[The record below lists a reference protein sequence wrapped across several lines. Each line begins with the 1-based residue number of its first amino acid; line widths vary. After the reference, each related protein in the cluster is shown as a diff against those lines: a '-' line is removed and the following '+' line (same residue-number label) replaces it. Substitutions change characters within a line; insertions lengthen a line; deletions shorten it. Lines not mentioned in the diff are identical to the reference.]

1 MFTMNIKP
9 FFTKDEL
16 AMILENADVITD
28 NSIILNTKE
37 FFFEINIID
46 DKLSIYCYFNKEELY
61 ISKDKFFKLYNE
73 NDIENLEII
82 NID

>member
-1 MFTMNIKP
+1 MMNIKP
-9 FFTKDEL
+9 FFTKGEL
-16 AMILENADVITD
+16 ATILENADVVAD

-37 FFFEINIID
+37 YFFEINIID
-46 DKLSIYCYFNKEELY
+46 DKLSIYCYSNKEELY

>member
-1 MFTMNIKP
+1 MNLTQ

-16 AMILENADVITD
+16 AMILENADVVTD

-37 FFFEINIID
+37 YFFEINIINN
-46 DKLSIYCYFNKEELY
+46 KLSIYCYSSKEELY
-61 ISKDKFFKLYNE
+61 ISKDKFFKLYHE
-73 NDIENLEII
+73 NDIKDLEII

>member
-1 MFTMNIKP
+1 MKIKP

-16 AMILENADVITD
+16 AMILENADVVAD

-37 FFFEINIID
+37 YFFEINIID
-46 DKLSIYCYFNKEELY
+46 DKLSIYCYSSKEELY

-73 NDIENLEII
+73 NDIENI
-82 NID
+82 

>member
-1 MFTMNIKP
+1 MKIKP

-16 AMILENADVITD
+16 AMILENADVVAD
-28 NSIILNTKE
+28 NSVILNTKE
-37 FFFEINIID
+37 YFFEINIIN
-46 DKLSIYCYFNKEELY
+46 DKLSIYCYSNKSELY

-73 NDIENLEII
+73 NDIEDLEII